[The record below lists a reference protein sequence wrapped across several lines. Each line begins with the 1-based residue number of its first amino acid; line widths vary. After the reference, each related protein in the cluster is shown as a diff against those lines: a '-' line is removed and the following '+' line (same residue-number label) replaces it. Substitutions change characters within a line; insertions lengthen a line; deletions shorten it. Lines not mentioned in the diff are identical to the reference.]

1 MEAAS
6 MPLIAV
12 IIALTVMM
20 DLTSLTAV
28 HTQFTQYCITA
39 LIRHVSFMQHFKK
52 YADCVSMLNWASF
65 WRQLDRNF
73 LITANVYVDQTLCT
87 VLIN

>member
-28 HTQFTQYCITA
+28 RNQFTQYCITA
-39 LIRHVSFMQHFKK
+39 LIRHVSFMHHF
-52 YADCVSMLNWASF
+52 
-65 WRQLDRNF
+65 
-73 LITANVYVDQTLCT
+73 
-87 VLIN
+87 

>member
-6 MPLIAV
+6 MPVIAV

-28 HTQFTQYCITA
+28 RNQFTQYCITA
-39 LIRHVSFMQHFKK
+39 LIRHVSFMQHF
-52 YADCVSMLNWASF
+52 
-65 WRQLDRNF
+65 
-73 LITANVYVDQTLCT
+73 
-87 VLIN
+87 